1 MIIPNLVPKTES
13 QRDAPVFGRDYITE
27 EETKNW
33 VNPNTRKPKE
43 HVRSWGS
50 RLQKRWKELNLG
62 DHDIPVN
69 LDECQTFC
77 HDLK

>member
-33 VNPNTRKPKE
+33 VNPKMNVKLFVMISNNMIQMQFA
-43 HVRSWGS
+43 HQ
-50 RLQKRWKELNLG
+50 L
-62 DHDIPVN
+62 
-69 LDECQTFC
+69 
-77 HDLK
+77 